1 MSDRLDDLL
10 KEALTPSEE
19 PSVWLNQSI
28 VRKAKGDN
36 IMKKPFFKT
45 VPVVAALGIGILAAG
60 SLTTY
65 AAWKYL
71 SVEQVAEDLGDK
83 KLADTFRDK
92 DGTISINQ
100 SQSYGN
106 YKVTLKEIVSGKNL
120 SDYLVSKEDG
130 EIREDRTYAVISIEK
145 KDGTAMP
152 HTSDDDYDEVP
163 FLVTP
168 FIKGE
173 APWQMNVFYMNGG
186 AQTMVKDGIMYR
198 ILDCDNLEA
207 FAERGVYIGVLNDNF
222 VNNAS
227 YDFDQKTG
235 EITPKKDYDGMN
247 LLFNLPLDKS
257 KGNEEAA
264 ENQLA
269 EWRGDAESDDVEGS
283 DGKNAEEL
291 DANSQN
297 WTIERLQKECTL
309 VKKSVQKLKAD
320 KDGYLSYNWDYN
332 GDSGNGQI
340 LAEKDNGGAFADI
353 IREGKYGMPDG
364 SVIIGYAGAEDS
376 MIQVITR
383 EKDGT
388 YTFALYIPKTSK

>member
-92 DGTISINQ
+92 NGTISINQ

-235 EITPKKDYDGMN
+235 EIMPKKDYDGMN

-264 ENQLA
+264 EKQLA

-283 DGKNAEEL
+283 DEKNAEEL
-291 DANSQN
+291 DANFQN
-297 WTIERLQKECTL
+297 WTIE
-309 VKKSVQKLKAD
+309 
-320 KDGYLSYNWDYN
+320 
-332 GDSGNGQI
+332 
-340 LAEKDNGGAFADI
+340 
-353 IREGKYGMPDG
+353 
-364 SVIIGYAGAEDS
+364 IGRAH
-376 MIQVITR
+376 V
-383 EKDGT
+383 
-388 YTFALYIPKTSK
+388 